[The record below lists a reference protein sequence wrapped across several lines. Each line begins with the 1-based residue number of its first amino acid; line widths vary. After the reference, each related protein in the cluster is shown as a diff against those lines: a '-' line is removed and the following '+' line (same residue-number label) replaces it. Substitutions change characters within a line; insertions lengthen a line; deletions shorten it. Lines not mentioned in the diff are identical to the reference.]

1 MIKMSLLLQFYDQ
14 KYPLKM
20 IFCLS
25 FWKFH
30 LEKVFWKISRARL
43 APRVCVFV
51 SNKPVSSGHFVMNT
65 VRVSTIIWSSRVHIL
80 EDSKFQQNT
89 SKIHPKYIPD
99 TPAMTLLTVKKFRK
113 IKKKFWKKNFHDF
126 FFFFFQIFFSI
137 FFSILFCCLQIFFF
151 KFFSAL

>member
-65 VRVSTIIWSSRVHIL
+65 VRVSTIIWSTRVIAVES
-80 EDSKFQQNT
+80 ED
-89 SKIHPKYIPD
+89 
-99 TPAMTLLTVKKFRK
+99 
-113 IKKKFWKKNFHDF
+113 
-126 FFFFFQIFFSI
+126 
-137 FFSILFCCLQIFFF
+137 
-151 KFFSAL
+151 